1 MRSGKHGKINMNKGQ
16 RKQAAAALGRLG
28 GKARAKRL
36 TPEQRSAEAKR
47 AAEARWKAKQKGQSQ

>member
-1 MRSGKHGKINMNKGQ
+1 MNTKQ

-47 AAEARWKAKQKGQSQ
+47 AAEARWNAKQKRESQ